1 MEKFELGHG
10 GLKYSSDYTKV
21 ISYLCRVFL
30 SWIDREEIFFSL
42 SLSLFSFFLFFAYKR
57 YDISKGDID
66 TMVFDFFFFFFF
78 NRVYRA
84 CEREERKLGIELVDR

>member
-21 ISYLCRVFL
+21 ISYLCRTRVFL
-30 SWIDREEIFFSL
+30 SVESIEKKFFSL
-42 SLSLFSFFLFFAYKR
+42 SLSLFSFSLFFAYKR

-66 TMVFDFFFFFFF
+66 TMVFDFFFFSFSTGCIA
-78 NRVYRA
+78 RV
-84 CEREERKLGIELVDR
+84 REKKENSV